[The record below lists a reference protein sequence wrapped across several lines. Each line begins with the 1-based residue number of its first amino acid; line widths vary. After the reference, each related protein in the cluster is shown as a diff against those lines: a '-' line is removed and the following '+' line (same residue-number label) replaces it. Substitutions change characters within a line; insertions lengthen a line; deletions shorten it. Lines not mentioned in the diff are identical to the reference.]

1 MLYENALYSSKM
13 LRSQKRKAEGR
24 FQIQNEKDTQL
35 NPLYDLSLDPSLEK
49 SIKYRY
55 NWDDWQNR
63 NTGSKSDQS
72 TILTLSYP
80 SCGCVS
86 EELCS

>member
-55 NWDDWQNR
+55 NWDD
-63 NTGSKSDQS
+63 
-72 TILTLSYP
+72 
-80 SCGCVS
+80 
-86 EELCS
+86 